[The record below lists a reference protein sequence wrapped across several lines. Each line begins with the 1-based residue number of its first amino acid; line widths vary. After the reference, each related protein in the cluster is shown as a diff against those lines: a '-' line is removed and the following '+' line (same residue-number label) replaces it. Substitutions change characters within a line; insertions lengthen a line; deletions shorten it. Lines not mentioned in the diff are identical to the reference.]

1 MLQIYR
7 YTKPSQLITALIL
20 TGILSAGNG
29 FTFIKSASASSTDFL
44 AQTPNEQLKQNIR
57 TDRLPRSVANAILR
71 DISRRQGSFAGAFQI
86 TESSQQTWRNSC
98 LELQRPE
105 ELCSQALV
113 PGWRVVVSR
122 GRQSWVYH
130 SNQTGSVIRLNE
142 RANTGRLPQN
152 VRNAV
157 LREASA
163 ISRLPV
169 RSLNIV
175 DFQQTSWT
183 EGCESSTFPNPC
195 DQVLVSGW
203 QVTVGGGNQR
213 WVFVSNENGSRVEL
227 RSGNNASA
235 NLPQSIVEQV
245 IADASRRIRSR
256 IAVGRRNIT
265 QAERVVW
272 SNGCLDLGGAAES
285 CLFAQVPGWR
295 VTVTVGSER
304 LVYHTDNNSQV
315 RFNRDAS
322 TTVGNVDTGEAVPI
336 PESELPPPLDT
347 NVVFREIS
355 SGGFA
360 GRTYETTLLNDGRL
374 IRVRRGDINDSDR
387 TVRRLSRQQFQQFQQ
402 LLRRYRG
409 EFDNLRYPASR
420 NSADYITYTLTSQ
433 DGTVEYNDVSQNEL
447 PPNLQAVIT
456 AWNQI
461 NDNPSQAP
469 DDDTLNPVPIRPS
482 ELPLPLDQGVVFR
495 EISSGGFAGRTYET
509 ILRDDGLLIR
519 VRIGDANDS
528 ERSVRRVSAQQVR
541 QFQRVLERQA
551 GEFQN
556 ISYPAPRGSADF
568 ITYTLTSEDGT
579 VQYNDIS
586 QNNLPQNLQAVL
598 QTWSNIISNAR

>member
-1 MLQIYR
+1 MLQTYR
-7 YTKPSQLITALIL
+7 NTKTQIITALIL
-20 TGILSAGNG
+20 TGLLSVGSG
-29 FTFIKSASASSTDFL
+29 FTFIKSASAASTNFL
-44 AQTPNEQLKQNIR
+44 AQTSNELLKQNIR
-57 TDRLPRSVANAILR
+57 SDRLPRSVANAILR
-71 DISRRQGSFAGAFQI
+71 DLASRQGSFAGAFQI
-86 TESSQQTWRNSC
+86 TDYRQQTWRNGC
-98 LELQRPE
+98 LELQRPD
-105 ELCSQALV
+105 ELCTQALV

-142 RANTGRLPQN
+142 RGNTGRLPQN

-157 LREASA
+157 LRQASE
-163 ISRLPV
+163 ITRLPI
-169 RSLNIV
+169 RALSIV
-175 DFQQTSWT
+175 EFQQTSWA
-183 EGCESSTFPNPC
+183 EGCERPTFPNAC
-195 DQVLVSGW
+195 DQIVVSGW
-203 QVTVGGGNQR
+203 QLTVGAGDRR
-213 WVFVSNENGSRVEL
+213 WVFVANDNGSRVEL
-227 RSGNNASA
+227 KSGSNSST

-256 IAVGRRNIT
+256 IALGPRNIT
-265 QAERVVW
+265 QAQRVVW
-272 SNGCLDLGGAAES
+272 SNSCLDLGGAAES
-285 CLFAQVPGWR
+285 CLFARVPGWR

-322 TTVGNVDTGEAVPI
+322 TTISNVGTGEPISI
-336 PESELPPPLDT
+336 PESELPPPLER

-374 IRVRRGDINDSDR
+374 ILVRLGDANDSER
-387 TVRRLSRQQFQQFQQ
+387 SVRRLSRQQLQQFQQ
-402 LLRRYRG
+402 LLRRSRD
-409 EFDNLRYPASR
+409 EFDNLRYPAPR

-433 DGTVEYNDVSQNEL
+433 DGTVEYSDISQDNL
-447 PPNLQAVIT
+447 PANLQAVIR
-456 AWNQI
+456 AWNQL
-461 NDNPSQAP
+461 NDTNDTQTP
-469 DDDTLNPVPIRPS
+469 DDNLNPVPIRPS
-482 ELPLPLDQGVVFR
+482 QLPLPLDQGVVFR

-528 ERSVRRVSAQQVR
+528 ERSVRRVSTQQVR
-541 QFQRVLERQA
+541 QFQRLLERRA
-551 GEFQN
+551 EEFQN

-586 QNNLPQNLQAVL
+586 QNNLPQDLQTVLQAWRDIL
-598 QTWSNIISNAR
+598 NNAR